1 MFARVAVFVLL
12 MAVGLV
18 VLGAVLAALIGSVD
32 LSAAVAA
39 AVLIILLVA
48 AIGLL
53 IGTFVR
59 RTVVPVRGLIAAAG
73 AVADGDY
80 TARATTTS
88 SSTIQPVVSS
98 FNEMA
103 ERLEQADTQRRRLLA
118 DLGHEL
124 RTPLT
129 VVRGEI
135 EAMIDGV
142 HQADA
147 EHLQLLL
154 EEVTV
159 MERLLGDLRTLS
171 LAESGALALH
181 PESTDLS
188 NLVAD
193 VAVTYR
199 RVAAEAGVTIETDL
213 DPAIEDL
220 WIDPVRI
227 REVVTNL
234 LVNALNAM
242 PDGGTVQLA
251 TRDLPDEGAAVEI
264 SDTGI
269 GIPEAELDAVF
280 DRFHRGPTS
289 TGSGLGLTISRD
301 LIAAHGGTLDV
312 VSTGSSGTV
321 VRLILPRQPPD

>member
-39 AVLIILLVA
+39 VAVILLLVA

-53 IGTFVR
+53 IGTFIR

-80 TARATTTS
+80 SARAQPTA

-142 HQADA
+142 HRADA

-154 EEVTV
+154 DEVTV

-181 PESTDLS
+181 PESTDLTA
-188 NLVAD
+188 LVSD

-199 RVAAEAGVTIETDL
+199 RVAAESGVTVETDL
-213 DPAIEDL
+213 DASLGEL

-227 REVVTNL
+227 REVVANL

-242 PDGGTVQLA
+242 PDGGSVVLTTSGIGDSSV
-251 TRDLPDEGAAVEI
+251 AVDVA
-264 SDTGI
+264 DTGI
-269 GIPEAELDAVF
+269 GISDADRDAVF
-280 DRFHRGPTS
+280 DRFHRSPAS

-301 LIAAHGGTLDV
+301 LVEAHGGTLDV
-312 VSTGSSGTV
+312 VNTDSSGTV
-321 VRLILPRQPPD
+321 VRMTLPRQTPD